1 MRKNNFTLWGLRK
14 GEADTGEERMLFTDC
29 ETEFDLEGV
38 VVLAREQ
45 GYHSLRVSV
54 FAYEGNLNDV
64 QQASFRDTSALG
76 YSVKPQRKSKT
87 DQLKAA

>member
-1 MRKNNFTLWGLRK
+1 MRKNNFTLWGLPK
-14 GEADTGEERMLFTDC
+14 GETDKGEEVILFTDC
-29 ETEFDLEGV
+29 ESEFDIEV
-38 VVLAREQ
+38 AVLQAREQ
-45 GYHSLRVSV
+45 GYHALRVSV

-87 DQLKAA
+87 DQLTAA